1 MKSLSDSNPGIQRS
15 FSLRR
20 RLLVSATVVLL
31 LFLGLTGLALD
42 RAFER
47 SLVSGQAERLFLR
60 VLNLLAESEL
70 QADGLWLPQFLA
82 EERYNS
88 PESGLVAV
96 VLDENRDV
104 VWKSLSSQWF
114 DQIDWLRRQDSI
126 APGQEEYGS
135 HNGYVYERYAV
146 VWEGLQ
152 GEDLI
157 FEYWVL
163 EDAAPLNQPLQT
175 FRRQL
180 WGGLTGVTLILLLA
194 LGLVA
199 RWGLQPLR
207 RVAHNLQ
214 QIRSGD
220 KTRLEG
226 AYPDELRPLT
236 DNLNRLLEAEQGQ
249 RDRYR
254 QAMADLAHSLKT
266 PLAVMR
272 TLSPGDEAELN
283 DQINRMDQIV
293 RYQLQRAVTD
303 ARSGPVLGQRSS
315 LDQSLDRLGRAMGKA
330 FYHEDKVLD
339 LPEDEG
345 PWFVALDTNDL
356 LEVLGNLLEN
366 GFKYGRSVISV
377 SVNDNPGGNTWIVDI
392 DDDGPGISPEKR
404 EQVLA
409 RGQRLDSLQPGQGI
423 GLSMVRDILAS
434 YGAHLQIDQSPLGGA
449 RFRLELPKA

>member
-1 MKSLSDSNPGIQRS
+1 MPSPPDSPIRLPRS

-20 RLLVSATVVLL
+20 RLLVSSCVVLL
-31 LFLGLTGLALD
+31 LSLGLTGVALD

-60 VLNLLAESEL
+60 VLNLLGESEL
-70 QADGLWLPQFLA
+70 QGDGLWLPQYLA

-88 PESGLVAV
+88 PESGLVAL
-96 VLDENRDV
+96 VLDSDRRV
-104 VWKSLSSQWF
+104 VWQSLSSRWF
-114 DQIDWLRRQDSI
+114 DQLDWVRNQSPI
-126 APGQEEYGS
+126 PPGQEQYGS

-146 VWEGLQ
+146 VW
-152 GEDLI
+152 DDRR

-163 EDAAPLNQPLQT
+163 EDAAPLNQPLLT

-180 WGGLTGVTLILLLA
+180 WGGLAGVTITLLVA
-194 LGLVA
+194 LWLVA
-199 RWGLQPLR
+199 RWGLRPLR
-207 RVAHNLQ
+207 TVARNLQ

-220 KTRLEG
+220 KARLEG
-226 AYPDELRPLT
+226 VYPDELRPLT

-249 RDRYR
+249 RERYR

-272 TLSPGDEAELN
+272 TLSPGEEAELN
-283 DQINRMDQIV
+283 DQINRMDQII

-315 LDQSLDRLGRAMGKA
+315 LDQALERLGRALGKA

-339 LPEDEG
+339 LPEGGG
-345 PWFVALDTNDL
+345 PWYVALDTNDL

-377 SVNDNPGGNTWIVDI
+377 SVASDETASDLWVVNI

-404 EQVLA
+404 DRVLA

-423 GLSMVRDILAS
+423 GLSMVKDILAS
-434 YGAHLQIDQSPLGGA
+434 YGARLLIEDSPLGGA
-449 RFRLELPKA
+449 RFRLLLPKA